1 MNLDRLKTEAK
12 SNRYATPRQLI
23 RNVYSEST
31 DPKLVAME
39 PSDDAKLQRINRARV
54 LLPENQITGNSLS
67 TLVIPAALKVSKN
80 GDTFLWVDS
89 DKEDRILMFSTTENF
104 KLLKQYRHWM
114 VDGTFDICPTL
125 FSQLE

>member
-39 PSDDAKLQRINRARV
+39 PSDDAKRQRINRARV

-67 TLVIPAALKVSKN
+67 TLVIPAALKVTKN

-89 DKEDRILMFSTTENF
+89 GKEDRILMFSTT
-104 KLLKQYRHWM
+104 
-114 VDGTFDICPTL
+114 
-125 FSQLE
+125 